1 MKDIN
6 YFLALRYPIE
16 LVETD
21 EGFVA
26 SNPDLPGCASFGDT
40 AAEAVDSLKKVRELW
55 LRGQVEANGTA
66 PEPRPEE
73 EFSGRFVVRLPKW
86 LHRML
91 DAEAK
96 RQDCSLN
103 TFVVSI
109 LSVGL
114 RPRVFPS
121 ETPSICKRLNAHG
134 WSADVWGDDPNIQA
148 ASKWDI
154 NAVPWS
160 PHKAEVALHLFESIT
175 RPRTR
180 RRTTHLADDFGAECH
195 VTPAKSKNPN

>member
-1 MKDIN
+1 MKDLN
-6 YFLALRYPIE
+6 YYLSLKYPIE

-26 SNPDLPGCASFGDT
+26 THLDLPGCASFGDT
-40 AAEAVDSLKKVRELW
+40 AAEAVESLNEVRKLW
-55 LRGQVEANGTA
+55 LQGQVEANGSA

-103 TFVVSI
+103 TYVVSV
-109 LSVGL
+109 LSFARNL
-114 RPRVFPS
+114 SLKQS
-121 ETPSICKRLNAHG
+121 ESPNICKVEAEKTWMEG
-134 WSADVWGDDPNIQA
+134 WADEPEAWSGASWYIDAGSWLPPSGDVAQHF
-148 ASKWDI
+148 KFFT
-154 NAVPWS
+154 
-160 PHKAEVALHLFESIT
+160 HKAGSQKAY
-175 RPRTR
+175 R
-180 RRTTHLADDFGAECH
+180 RHKL
-195 VTPAKSKNPN
+195 